1 MAEITKFRAEE
12 VVYHIR
18 HDLRELS
25 SGSSYG
31 NTAVTPSLSGN
42 NYSLLKDRCQTA
54 AEANKYRK
62 EIEKECFKYN
72 RKNLIHAVEVVVQC
86 PADCPPD
93 QHEQFFQ
100 ETYNYICSTA
110 FHECAHSTMKEGRC
124 DRKTEGKR
132 LKFGNEEYS
141 KEELVA
147 EISSAA
153 ILHNIGIETPDT
165 FQNNCAYIQ
174 SWLKALKDDKKC
186 IVSAAGKAEKAV
198 EYILGK
204 TEE

>member
-1 MAEITKFRAEE
+1 MLPDLTQFEKAEE
-12 VVYHIR
+12 FY
-18 HDLRELS
+18 
-25 SGSSYG
+25 
-31 NTAVTPSLSGN
+31 
-42 NYSLLKDRCQTA
+42 
-54 AEANKYRK
+54 
-62 EIEKECFKYN
+62 
-72 RKNLIHAVEVVVQC
+72 
-86 PADCPPD
+86 
-93 QHEQFFQ
+93 
-100 ETYNYICSTA
+100 STA